1 MRHWRRLVLPL
12 GMLLALTACSSQS
25 TGGGT
30 SATTTPAT
38 TRADAALLTPAGGE
52 HTASGAPVKV
62 GIINDE
68 GGTAESWPEIR
79 IGAQAAVAYGNQYL
93 GGIAGRP
100 VQLDVCESKG
110 TPASS
115 AACANQM
122 IADHVVSV
130 LHGIDSDS
138 GTTAQTLM
146 NAGIPV
152 ISTAP
157 ASSQEELG
165 TLSFSL
171 TGGATAF
178 IAAMGQWMAQQHY
191 KSSVFFAENAPGGA
205 ALWTSAVGFLQKLGI
220 ATKLVLVDP
229 AAADLTPQMDAAVTQ
244 HPDFY
249 WMTGD
254 SGTCLS
260 FLRAYRAAGSPGHFG
275 LIGQCGVP
283 QVVSAVSL
291 AGAIEPGYAVPSL
304 GSGYESRLYR
314 AVLSAYAPGTNPGG
328 TADVGYTMA
337 LGLIRA
343 MHGLTGAVTTKTITA
358 QLRAAKNVPL
368 PAAPDVTFTCNGQ
381 QVPPFPAPCSD
392 TVLITRLDTQGQW
405 HAGGDHRSCR
415 QSFRLLISRD
425 HEPDSSTAAA
435 RRR

>member
-1 MRHWRRLVLPL
+1 MRHWRRLVIPL
-12 GMLLALTACSSQS
+12 GMLLALTACSSHS
-25 TGGGT
+25 TDGGSI

-38 TRADAALLTPAGGE
+38 TRADAALLTPAGGK

-122 IADHVVSV
+122 IADHVVAV

-138 GTTAQTLM
+138 GTTTQTLM

-157 ASSQEELG
+157 SSSQEELG

-191 KSSVFFAENAPGGA
+191 KTSVFFAENAPGGA
-205 ALWTSAVGFLQKLGI
+205 ALWTSAVGFLKKLGI
-220 ATKLVLVDP
+220 TTKLVLVEP
-229 AAADLTPQMDAAVTQ
+229 GTADLTPQMDAAVQQ

-249 WMTGD
+249 WMTAD

-260 FLRAYRAAGSPGHFG
+260 FMRAYRAAGSPGHFG

-291 AGAIEPGYAVPSL
+291 AGAIEPTYAVPL

-314 AVLSAYAPGTNPGG
+314 AVLSAYAPGTDPGG
-328 TADVGYTMA
+328 TAYVGYTMA

-343 MHGLTGAVTTKTITA
+343 MHGLTGVVTAKTITA

-368 PAAPDVTFTCNGQ
+368 PTAPGVTFTCNGQ

-392 TVLITRLDTQGQW
+392 TVLITQLDARGNGTLRETIA
-405 HAGGDHRSCR
+405 HAASLFGS
-415 QSFRLLISRD
+415 
-425 HEPDSSTAAA
+425 
-435 RRR
+435 

>member
-1 MRHWRRLVLPL
+1 MRRRWHLLVTPL
-12 GMLLALTACSSQS
+12 AMLLALTACSSQS
-25 TGGGT
+25 TSGST
-30 SATTTPAT
+30 STTTPAAT
-38 TRADAALLTPAGGE
+38 KADIALLTPTGGK
-52 HTASGAPVKV
+52 HTASGAPVLV
-62 GIINDE
+62 GFINDE

-100 VQLDVCESKG
+100 VKLDICESKG
-110 TPASS
+110 TSASS

-122 IADHVVSV
+122 IANHVVAV
-130 LHGIDSDS
+130 LHGIDSNA

-157 ASSQEELG
+157 SSSQEELG

-178 IAAMGQWMAQQHY
+178 IAAMGQWMEQQHY
-191 KSSVFFAENAPGGA
+191 KTSVFFAENAPGGA
-205 ALWTSAVGFLQKLGI
+205 ALWTTAVSFLQKLGV

-229 AAADLTPQMDAAVTQ
+229 GTADLTPQMDAALAQ

-275 LIGQCGVP
+275 LIGQCAIP
-283 QVVSAVSL
+283 QVTSAVSL
-291 AGAIEPGYAVPSL
+291 AGAIAPTYALPL
-304 GSGYESRLYR
+304 GSGYQPELYR
-314 AVLSAYAPGTNPGG
+314 AVLSAYAPGTDPGG
-328 TADVGYTMA
+328 TADVGYTTA
-337 LGLIRA
+337 LALILA
-343 MHGLTGAVTTKTITA
+343 EHGLTGAVTTKTITA

-368 PAAPDVTFTCNGQ
+368 PASANVTFTCNGD

-392 TVLITRLDTQGQW
+392 TVLVTRLDAQGNGTLVETIA
-405 HAGGDHRSCR
+405 HAASLFGS
-415 QSFRLLISRD
+415 
-425 HEPDSSTAAA
+425 
-435 RRR
+435 

>member
-1 MRHWRRLVLPL
+1 
-12 GMLLALTACSSQS
+12 
-25 TGGGT
+25 
-30 SATTTPAT
+30 
-38 TRADAALLTPAGGE
+38 
-52 HTASGAPVKV
+52 
-62 GIINDE
+62 
-68 GGTAESWPEIR
+68 
-79 IGAQAAVAYGNQYL
+79 
-93 GGIAGRP
+93 
-100 VQLDVCESKG
+100 
-110 TPASS
+110 
-115 AACANQM
+115 
-122 IADHVVSV
+122 
-130 LHGIDSDS
+130 
-138 GTTAQTLM
+138 
-146 NAGIPV
+146 
-152 ISTAP
+152 
-157 ASSQEELG
+157 
-165 TLSFSL
+165 
-171 TGGATAF
+171 
-178 IAAMGQWMAQQHY
+178 MAQQHY

-229 AAADLTPQMDAAVTQ
+229 GTADLTPQMDAAVTQ

-291 AGAIEPGYAVPSL
+291 AGAIKPGYAVPL

-343 MHGLTGAVTTKTITA
+343 MHGLTGAVTTKRSRRSSGRRRTCRCPPRPTS
-358 QLRAAKNVPL
+358 PS
-368 PAAPDVTFTCNGQ
+368 PATGSRCRRSRPVFRHGADH
-381 QVPPFPAPCSD
+381 PA
-392 TVLITRLDTQGQW
+392 RHAGQW

>member
-1 MRHWRRLVLPL
+1 MRHWRRLVVLL
-12 GMLLALTACSSQS
+12 GMLLAITACGTQS
-25 TGGGT
+25 TSVSN
-30 SATTTPAT
+30 SATNTPAT
-38 TRADAALLTPAGGE
+38 TQADTALLTPAGGKQA
-52 HTASGAPVKV
+52 ASGTPVKV
-62 GIINDE
+62 GLINDE
-68 GGTAESWPEIR
+68 GGTASSWPEIR
-79 IGAQAAVAYGNQYL
+79 IGAQSAVAYGNQYL

-115 AACANQM
+115 AECANQM
-122 IADHVVSV
+122 IADHVVAV

-138 GTTAQTLM
+138 GVTAQTLM

-178 IAAMGQWMAQQHY
+178 IAALGQWMAQQHY

-220 ATKLVLVDP
+220 ATKLVLVEP
-229 AAADLTPQMDAAVTQ
+229 GTADLTPQMDAAVQQ

-249 WMTGD
+249 WMSGD
-254 SGTCLS
+254 SGICLS

-275 LIGQCGVP
+275 LIGQCSVP

-291 AGAIEPGYAVPSL
+291 AGAIEPTYALPL

-314 AVLSAYAPGTNPGG
+314 AVLSAYAPGTDPAG
-328 TADVGYTMA
+328 TAYVGYTMA

-343 MHGLTGAVTTKTITA
+343 MHGLTGVVTTKTSTA
-358 QLRAAKNVPL
+358 QVRAAKNVPL
-368 PAAPDVTFTCNGQ
+368 PTAPGVTFTCNGK
-381 QVPPFPAPCSD
+381 QVLPFPAPCSD
-392 TVLITRLDTQGQW
+392 TVLITRLDAQGNATLLETIA
-405 HAGGDHRSCR
+405 HAASIFGS
-415 QSFRLLISRD
+415 
-425 HEPDSSTAAA
+425 
-435 RRR
+435 

>member
-1 MRHWRRLVLPL
+1 MRHWRRLVMPL
-12 GMLLALTACSSQS
+12 AVLLALAACSSKG
-25 TGGGT
+25 TGGTT
-30 SATTTPAT
+30 SATAPAAT
-38 TRADAALLTPAGGE
+38 QADAALLTPAGGK
-52 HTASGAPVKV
+52 HAASGAPVVV
-62 GIINDE
+62 GFINDE
-68 GGTAESWPEIR
+68 GGTSANWPEIR

-100 VQLDVCESKG
+100 VHLDVCESKG

-122 IADHVVSV
+122 IADHVVAV

-138 GTTAQTLM
+138 GATAQTLM

-178 IAAMGQWMAQQHY
+178 IAAMGQWMVQQHY

-205 ALWTSAVGFLQKLGI
+205 ALWTSAVGFLQKLGVP
-220 ATKLVLVDP
+220 TKLVLVAP
-229 AAADLTPQMDAAVTQ
+229 GTADLTPQMDAALQQ

-249 WMTGD
+249 WMSGD
-254 SGTCLS
+254 SGICLS

-275 LIGQCGVP
+275 LIGQCSVP
-283 QVVSAVSL
+283 QVLSAVSI
-291 AGAIEPGYAVPSL
+291 AGAIEPGYALPL

-314 AVLSAYAPGTNPGG
+314 AVLAAYAPGTDPGG
-328 TADVGYTMA
+328 TAYVGYTMA

-343 MHGLTGAVTTKTITA
+343 MRGLTGAVTTKTLTA

-368 PAAPDVTFTCNGQ
+368 PAAPGVTFTCNGQ

-392 TVLITRLDTQGQW
+392 TVLMTRLDAQGNATLLETIA
-405 HAGGDHRSCR
+405 HAPSLFG
-415 QSFRLLISRD
+415 
-425 HEPDSSTAAA
+425 T
-435 RRR
+435 

>member
-1 MRHWRRLVLPL
+1 MRHWRRLVMPL
-12 GMLLALTACSSQS
+12 AVLLALAACSSQS
-25 TGGGT
+25 MNGGT
-30 SATTTPAT
+30 SATTPAT
-38 TRADAALLTPAGGE
+38 AKADAALLTPTGGK
-52 HTASGAPVKV
+52 HTASGTPVTV

-115 AACANQM
+115 AECANQM
-122 IADHVVSV
+122 IADHVVAV

-205 ALWTSAVGFLQKLGI
+205 ALWTSAVSFLKTLGI
-220 ATKLVLVDP
+220 PTKLVLVDP
-229 AAADLTPQMDAAVTQ
+229 GTADLTPQMDAALQQ

-249 WMTGD
+249 WMSGD
-254 SGTCLS
+254 SGICLS

-275 LIGQCGVP
+275 LIGQCSVP
-283 QVVSAVSL
+283 QVLAAVSL
-291 AGAIEPGYAVPSL
+291 AGAIEPAYALPL

-314 AVLSAYAPGTNPGG
+314 AVLAAYAPGTDPGG
-328 TADVGYTMA
+328 TAYVGYTMA

-343 MHGLTGAVTTKTITA
+343 MHGLTGVVTTKTVTA
-358 QLRAAKNVPL
+358 QLRAARNVPL
-368 PAAPDVTFTCNGQ
+368 PAAPDVTFACNGK

-392 TVLITRLDTQGQW
+392 TVLMTQLDAQGNATLLETIA
-405 HAGGDHRSCR
+405 HAASIFGS
-415 QSFRLLISRD
+415 
-425 HEPDSSTAAA
+425 
-435 RRR
+435 

>member
-12 GMLLALTACSSQS
+12 GVLLALTACSSQS
-25 TGGGT
+25 TSGSD
-30 SATTTPAT
+30 SAAAPAT
-38 TRADAALLTPAGGE
+38 AQADKALLTPSGGK
-52 HTASGAPVKV
+52 HTASGVPVKV

-68 GGTAESWPEIR
+68 GGTAASWPEIR
-79 IGAQAAVAYGNQYL
+79 IGAQAAAAYGNQYL

-115 AACANQM
+115 AGCANQM
-122 IADHVVSV
+122 IADHVVAV

-138 GTTAQTLM
+138 GATAQTLM

-165 TLSFSL
+165 PLSFSL

-205 ALWTSAVGFLQKLGI
+205 ALWTSAVGFLKTLGI
-220 ATKLVLVDP
+220 VTKLVLVEP
-229 AAADLTPQMDAAVTQ
+229 GTADLTPQMDAAVQQ

-249 WMTGD
+249 WMSGD

-260 FLRAYRAAGSPGHFG
+260 FLRAYRAAGSPGRFG
-275 LIGQCGVP
+275 LIGQCSVP
-283 QVVSAVSL
+283 QVASAVSL
-291 AGAIEPGYAVPSL
+291 AGAIEPTYALPL
-304 GSGYESRLYR
+304 GNGYESRLYR
-314 AVLSAYAPGTNPGG
+314 AVLTAYAPGTDPGG
-328 TADVGYTMA
+328 TAYVGYTMA

-343 MHGLTGAVTTKTITA
+343 VHGLTGVVTAKTITA

-368 PAAPDVTFTCNGQ
+368 PTAPDVTFTCNGK

-392 TVLITRLDTQGQW
+392 TVLVTQLDAQGNASLLETIP
-405 HAGGDHRSCR
+405 HAASIFGS
-415 QSFRLLISRD
+415 
-425 HEPDSSTAAA
+425 
-435 RRR
+435 

>member
-1 MRHWRRLVLPL
+1 MRHWRRLVMPL
-12 GMLLALTACSSQS
+12 GVLLALTACSSQDTS
-25 TGGGT
+25 GST
-30 SATTTPAT
+30 SATTPST
-38 TRADAALLTPAGGE
+38 TQADTALLTPAGGK
-52 HTASGAPVKV
+52 HTASGTPVKV

-93 GGIAGRP
+93 GGTAARP

-115 AACANQM
+115 AECANQM
-122 IADHVVSV
+122 IADHVVAV

-138 GTTAQTLM
+138 GATAQTLM

-205 ALWTSAVGFLQKLGI
+205 ALWTSAVGFLKTLGI
-220 ATKLVLVDP
+220 ATKLVLVEP
-229 AAADLTPQMDAAVTQ
+229 GTADLTPQMDAAVQQ

-249 WMTGD
+249 WMSGD

-275 LIGQCGVP
+275 LIGQCSVP

-291 AGAIEPGYAVPSL
+291 AGAIEPTYALPL

-314 AVLSAYAPGTNPGG
+314 AVLAAYAPGTDPGG
-328 TADVGYTMA
+328 TAYVGYTMA

-343 MHGLTGAVTTKTITA
+343 MHGLTGGVTTKTITA

-368 PAAPDVTFTCNGQ
+368 PAAPGVTFACNGQ

-392 TVLITRLDTQGQW
+392 TVLMTRLDAQGNATLLETIA
-405 HAGGDHRSCR
+405 HAASLFGS
-415 QSFRLLISRD
+415 
-425 HEPDSSTAAA
+425 
-435 RRR
+435 

>member
-1 MRHWRRLVLPL
+1 MRHWRRLMLPL
-12 GMLLALTACSSQS
+12 GVLLALTACSSQS
-25 TGGGT
+25 TSGSD
-30 SATTTPAT
+30 SASTPAT
-38 TRADAALLTPAGGE
+38 AQADKALLTPSGGK
-52 HTASGAPVKV
+52 HTASGTPVKV
-62 GIINDE
+62 GLINDE

-79 IGAQAAVAYGNQYL
+79 IGTQAAVAYGNQYL

-100 VQLDVCESKG
+100 VQLDICESKG
-110 TPASS
+110 TSASS

-122 IADHVVSV
+122 IADHVVAV
-130 LHGIDSDS
+130 LHGIDSNS
-138 GTTAQTLM
+138 GATAQTLM

-205 ALWTSAVGFLQKLGI
+205 ALWTSAIGFLQKLGI
-220 ATKLVLVDP
+220 PTKLVLVAP
-229 AAADLTPQMDAAVTQ
+229 GTADLTPQMDAALEQ

-249 WMTGD
+249 WMSGD

-260 FLRAYRAAGSPGHFG
+260 FLRAYRAAGSPGRFG
-275 LIGQCGVP
+275 LIGQCSVP
-283 QVVSAVSL
+283 QVLSAVSIV
-291 AGAIEPGYAVPSL
+291 GAIEPGYALPL

-314 AVLSAYAPGTNPGG
+314 AVLAAYAPGTDPGG
-328 TADVGYTMA
+328 TADVGYTMG

-343 MHGLTGAVTTKTITA
+343 LYGLSGAVTTKTVTA
-358 QLRAAKNVPL
+358 ELRAAKNVPL
-368 PAAPDVTFTCNGQ
+368 PASSGVTFTCNGQ

-392 TVLITRLDTQGQW
+392 TVLMTQLNAQGNASLLETIA
-405 HAGGDHRSCR
+405 HAASLFGS
-415 QSFRLLISRD
+415 
-425 HEPDSSTAAA
+425 
-435 RRR
+435 